1 MSDISGSA
9 LPYLA
14 LPLGSGKYVYKR
26 NGEAVAME
34 EVYEVAHR
42 EVTSRRTTPTGVTIE
57 VVATAVEI
65 AVTFSGSEVTI
76 SVLQQI
82 TDCIVS
88 TRTVNGNVEASWV
101 GPTEASLVASP
112 LLRIFQGP
120 AIKAVAA
127 RGDHGPDEEP
137 TEVPVLLPWLSNPTD
152 HARLLTADVQYRRAW
167 RDPLAESYEGAP
179 PYRYLGGNYE
189 DSAQFWI
196 DKNDVLQRY
205 VWPQDPS
212 IVWDVYHHAD

>member
-1 MSDISGSA
+1 MSEISLSA
-9 LPYLA
+9 LPYLE

-57 VVATAVEI
+57 VLATAVDI
-65 AVTFSGSEVTI
+65 AVTFTSAEVRI
-76 SVLQQI
+76 SVVQEI

-88 TRTVNGNVEASWV
+88 TRTVNGNTEASWV
-101 GPTEASLVASP
+101 GPADALLVASP

-127 RGDHGPDEEP
+127 RGDHGPGEEP
-137 TEVPVLLPWLSNPTD
+137 AEIPVLLPWLSNPTD

-167 RDPLAESYEGAP
+167 SDPLTESYQGAAS
-179 PYRYLGGNYE
+179 YQYLGGNYE
-189 DSAQFWI
+189 DSARFWI
-196 DKNDVLQRY
+196 DHNDVLQRY

-212 IVWDVYHHAD
+212 TTWDVYHHAN

>member
-1 MSDISGSA
+1 MSGHSMSA
-9 LPYLA
+9 LPYLG

-26 NGEAVAME
+26 NGEVVAME
-34 EVYEVAHR
+34 EVYEVAHQ
-42 EVTSRRTTPTGVTIE
+42 EVLSRRTTPTGVTIE
-57 VVATAVEI
+57 VVATAVDI
-65 AVTFSGSEVTI
+65 AVTFTGAEVTV

-88 TRTVNGNVEASWV
+88 TRTVNGKIEASWV
-101 GPTEASLVASP
+101 GPTEAALVASP

-127 RGDHGPDEEP
+127 RGDHGPGEEP

-152 HARLLTADVQYRRAW
+152 HALLLTAEVQYRRAW
-167 RDPLAESYEGAP
+167 RDPLTESYEGAP
-179 PYRYLGGNYE
+179 PYQYLGGNYE
-189 DSAQFWI
+189 DSARFWI
-196 DKNDVLQRY
+196 DDNDVLQRY

-212 IVWDVYHHAD
+212 TMWDVYHHAD